1 MGKIIT
7 NHNNKTQETLTLM
20 FKEKL
25 KKLYFKNFFI
35 QVIVKLNDR
44 MEVMDE
50 IEMFCCTFIIIVQ
63 CFKKYFTLLRW
74 LRAIKFYYHV
84 KANLLVDRHV
94 KLEPMNGFLPTLLG
108 LELGLGLGL
117 GLGIGL

>member
-1 MGKIIT
+1 M
-7 NHNNKTQETLTLM
+7 
-20 FKEKL
+20 
-25 KKLYFKNFFI
+25 
-35 QVIVKLNDR
+35 
-44 MEVMDE
+44 
-50 IEMFCCTFIIIVQ
+50 
-63 CFKKYFTLLRW
+63 
-74 LRAIKFYYHV
+74 